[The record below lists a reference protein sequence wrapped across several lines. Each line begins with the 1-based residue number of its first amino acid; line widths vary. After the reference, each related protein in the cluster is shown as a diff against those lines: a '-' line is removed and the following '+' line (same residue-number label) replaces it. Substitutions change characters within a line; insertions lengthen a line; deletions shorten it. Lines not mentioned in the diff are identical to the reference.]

1 MIDRYSRPHLK
12 AIWEPSRKYQTWLQV
27 ELLACEALAKKG
39 LIPPSAVRQIRAKA
53 RVNPARIE
61 TLERVTKHD
70 VVAFIESIS
79 EQVGPA
85 ARYLHLGLTSS
96 DILDTS
102 LAVLMVEAADAIL
115 EDLDRLL
122 AVLQDRAWEHR
133 DTLMIGRS
141 HGIHG
146 EPITFGVK
154 LAIWYDETKR
164 HRERFR
170 AARDGIACGKVSG
183 AMGTFA
189 HLSPDIEAHVCKK
202 LGLKPAPAS
211 NQVVQR
217 DRHAAYLTAL
227 ALLASSIE
235 KFATEVRHL
244 QRTEVLEAEEPFTPG
259 QKGSSAMPHKR
270 NPIVSENLCGL
281 ARLVRANCV
290 ASMENIALW
299 HERDIS
305 HSSVE
310 RVIIPDSTILV
321 DFMLARF
328 TDLMANLVVY
338 PDRMRRNIELTGGI
352 IYSQRL
358 MLELVRQGAPRVQ
371 AYEVVQRLAMAAW
384 QGRAPFKDLVE
395 KDPFITRHLTGKA
408 IGVCFDPKAYTRHV
422 PEIFKRV
429 FGSSG
434 KARATRK
441 RGSA

>member
-12 AIWEPSRKYQTWLQV
+12 AIWKPSRKYETWLQV

-39 LIPPSAVRQIRAKA
+39 LIPAAAVRQIRAKA

-61 TLERVTKHD
+61 TLERVTKHN

-122 AVLQDRAWEHR
+122 TVLRDRAWEHC

-164 HRERFR
+164 HQERFR
-170 AARDGIACGKVSG
+170 VAREGIAYGKVSG

-189 HLSPDIEAHVCKK
+189 HLSPDVEAFVCEH

-211 NQVVQR
+211 NQIVQR

-235 KFATEVRHL
+235 KFATEIRHL

-270 NPIVSENLCGL
+270 NPIISENLCGL
-281 ARLVRANCV
+281 ARLVRANSI
-290 ASMENIALW
+290 AAMENITLW

-310 RVIIPDSTILV
+310 RVIIPDSTILI
-321 DFMLARF
+321 DYMLARMA
-328 TDLMANLVVY
+328 DLVTNLVVY
-338 PDRMRRNIELTGGI
+338 PERMQRNIDFTGGV

-358 MLELVRQGAPRVQ
+358 MLELVRRGVPRVQ
-371 AYEVVQRLAMAAW
+371 AYEVVQRLAMTAW
-384 QGRAPFKDLVE
+384 NGTASFRDLVA
-395 KDPFITRHLTGKA
+395 KDPLLTRHLNAKEIA
-408 IGVCFDPKAYTRHV
+408 DCFDPGAYTRDV
-422 PEIFKRV
+422 AAILKRV
-429 FGSSG
+429 FKSSG
-434 KARATRK
+434 VKDRK
-441 RGSA
+441 SVS